1 MFSWRWSW
9 RVKSVSK
16 EGLGDCIVLKK
27 KTQTR
32 NTSSLNLNW
41 HRGIQEVIYDSGL
54 GVSRIVC
61 HELFSEMDKFPMSVG
76 YLLGRGSDGYDITES
91 PSPTLL
97 CPSLIPASCVVCQPV
112 CVLKDI
118 AEQGSKPHSARKGC
132 HTVNAACTARLHQT
146 TEVWIVRVVEAGG
159 LWSMDLVWGLWQ
171 GRLILTESPL
181 IVKFIGI
188 RLCFVRKQ
196 EFKGFWK
203 LRGQRPFY
211 AIFSLEATMC
221 ISMLVLL

>member
-1 MFSWRWSW
+1 MRFEPRTNWDLIRMLEVLMFNWRWSW
-9 RVKSVSK
+9 RIKSVSK
-16 EGLGDCIVLKK
+16 EGLVDCIALK

-76 YLLGRGSDGYDITES
+76 YLLRRGSDGYDITES

-112 CVLKDI
+112 C
-118 AEQGSKPHSARKGC
+118 AEGHRRTRK
-132 HTVNAACTARLHQT
+132 Q
-146 TEVWIVRVVEAGG
+146 
-159 LWSMDLVWGLWQ
+159 
-171 GRLILTESPL
+171 SPL
-181 IVKFIGI
+181 CKE
-188 RLCFVRKQ
+188 RTSHCERCLCCQ
-196 EFKGFWK
+196 TNPDHW
-203 LRGQRPFY
+203 
-211 AIFSLEATMC
+211 SL
-221 ISMLVLL
+221 SS